1 MDDLVNSL
9 QRGVKPR
16 VSRLII
22 GQTQAAATVA
32 AGQFTLTWV
41 VPEGYKKCTGVFF
54 NPADDLN
61 VSLYSQNLVSNFVQN
76 FSTATGTAIGMID
89 PGHNYAE
96 KDVITGTIT
105 PKVLSSTPKDI
116 TISLRFE

>member
-9 QRGVKPR
+9 QRASKPR
-16 VSRLII
+16 VSRLIV
-22 GQTQAAATVA
+22 GQTQAGATVA

-54 NPADDLN
+54 DPANDLS
-61 VSLYSQNLVSNFVQN
+61 VTLYSQNLVSNFLQN
-76 FSTATGTAIGMID
+76 FSTKTGSAIGMID

-96 KDVITGTIT
+96 RDVITGTIT
-105 PKVLSSTPKDI
+105 PKTLTATPQDL